1 MRFKFPIFLAH
12 FPQRSAIGLLTRH
25 QGALWCSLPV
35 LLPGHFFPYSL
46 TTCCFPT
53 CSSTSPL
60 PPPSSLT
67 SPHLTPPPP
76 SLTPPPP
83 PAPLA
88 LHHSTCIQH
97 RSQGAPASSGLCF
110 HAVRTLLHHTAV
122 IFSIL
127 LQPNLDYTNKGS
139 KDKPA
144 TTPHHP
150 HSPPSPPSI
159 LSICLSLRL

>member
-1 MRFKFPIFLAH
+1 M
-12 FPQRSAIGLLTRH
+12 
-25 QGALWCSLPV
+25 

-53 CSSTSPL
+53 WSSTSPL

-67 SPHLTPPPP
+67 SPHHPPPP
-76 SLTPPPP
+76 TPPPP

-97 RSQGAPASSGLCF
+97 RSQGAPASSGLCV
-110 HAVRTLLHHTAV
+110 HAVWTLLHHTAV
-122 IFSIL
+122 VFSKL
-127 LQPNLDYTNKGS
+127 LQPNLDYMNKGS

-150 HSPPSPPSI
+150 YPPPFHSLH
-159 LSICLSLRL
+159 LSFSQSLNSQW

>member
-1 MRFKFPIFLAH
+1 MVQPAGAATRTFFP
-12 FPQRSAIGLLTRH
+12 
-25 QGALWCSLPV
+25 
-35 LLPGHFFPYSL
+35 LLPHHLLFPHLFLHFSP
-46 TTCCFPT
+46 
-53 CSSTSPL
+53 SPL
-60 PPPSSLT
+60 LHP